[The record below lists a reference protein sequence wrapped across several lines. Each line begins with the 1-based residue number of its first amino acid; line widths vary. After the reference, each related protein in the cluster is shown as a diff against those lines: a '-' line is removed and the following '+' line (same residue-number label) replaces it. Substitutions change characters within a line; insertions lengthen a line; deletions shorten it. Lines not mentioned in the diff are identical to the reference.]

1 MVKRGFRKVYI
12 ISPFYRVPV
21 FRMNIES
28 DLIISGFR
36 AWNSIIRKIYALVFI
51 SFTIVIIEPRHKKTC
66 LCHKRTTKAQISLR
80 IREVWSHLCCSLPR
94 WSNVS
99 SFYTRNFKPL
109 ASYCD
114 CAARFESHLV
124 SNPEY
129 RFSRDEAHIVRVQVY
144 RNISLA

>member
-1 MVKRGFRKVYI
+1 MRKPVYAI
-12 ISPFYRVPV
+12 NEQQRRRSVCAFAR
-21 FRMNIES
+21 S
-28 DLIISGFR
+28 D
-36 AWNSIIRKIYALVFI
+36 
-51 SFTIVIIEPRHKKTC
+51 
-66 LCHKRTTKAQISLR
+66 Q
-80 IREVWSHLCCSLPR
+80 HLCCSLPR